1 MCQQLLP
8 SFGTKKSSAM
18 AAYQFSGSP
27 ESTPFFSSEWGI
39 ICFNQGLAADSMVG
53 WGMLYVEE
61 LGLKRKAVCYGE
73 PVGEYGEG
81 VGGSQLA
88 LLKDDCSLFQLNS
101 WTVTRGSLWE
111 EGEYYD

>member
-27 ESTPFFSSEWGI
+27 ESPPLIFSSKWGI
-39 ICFNQGLAADSMVG
+39 ICPNQGLAVDSMVG
-53 WGMLYVEE
+53 GGMLYVEE
-61 LGLKRKAVCYGE
+61 LGLKCKAVCYGE

-81 VGGSQLA
+81 VGG
-88 LLKDDCSLFQLNS
+88 
-101 WTVTRGSLWE
+101 R
-111 EGEYYD
+111 